1 VKVVEHKEI
10 TMLELEL
17 RDYQSRIVDRT
28 LQAIVDGHR
37 HILIESPTG
46 SGKTVIGHLI
56 AQRLHQI
63 YGYKSGWTAMRSH
76 LLRQARDANAAL
88 LGFKEIEYFS
98 TFDETPPGNIDVLLD
113 DEAQHSASES
123 SADLYNKIKPKIVIG
138 LSATPFRV
146 DRMKL
151 CFSTVI
157 RDAGIRALIDGGW
170 LAKFHHFTFPDRW
183 TPQNVAAIFLRDRAR
198 WGRSVMFF
206 LTLMECYECAVLL
219 AAGGVTC
226 EVVHGGSDQAAQ
238 IEAFNAGRVD
248 VLLNVIVLTE
258 GFDAPTLKTV
268 FVRPGSKGPTM
279 QMTGRALRKHP
290 DKPFA
295 QVVQNATTAWPF
307 TKIASAELKFVLE
320 NGDWRCR
327 ELVTEKVNA
336 AQVNALLAIS
346 TSTATLPPQLLQMMH
361 RKRRRLRPDPV
372 S

>member
-1 VKVVEHKEI
+1 LKVVEHKEI
-10 TMLELEL
+10 IMPELEL
-17 RDYQSRIVDRT
+17 RDYQSRIVERT
-28 LQAIVDGHR
+28 LQAIVDGHH

-46 SGKTVIGHLI
+46 SGKTVIAHLI
-56 AQRLHQI
+56 AQRLHQQ
-63 YGYKSGWTAMRSH
+63 YGYRAGWTAMRTH
-76 LLRQARDANAAL
+76 LLHQAREANAAL

-98 TFDETPPGNIDVLLD
+98 TFDDSPPTNIDVLFD

-123 SADLYNKIKPKIVIG
+123 SADLYNKLQPKIVIG

-157 RDAGIRALIDGGW
+157 RDAGIRALIDRGW

-183 TPQNVAAIFLRDRAR
+183 TPQNVAAIFLKDRVR
-198 WGRSVMFF
+198 WGRSVIFF

-219 AAGGVTC
+219 TASSVTC
-226 EVVHGGSDQAAQ
+226 
-238 IEAFNAGRVD
+238 RVD

-320 NGDWRCR
+320 NSDWRCR

-346 TSTATLPPQLLQMMH
+346 TSTATLPPQLLQKMH
-361 RKRRRLRPDPV
+361 RKRRRFRPDPA